1 MARQPQHVRLRR
13 FGVFEV
19 DLQARELRKGGLK
32 IKIHDQPFQ
41 VLTMLLERPG
51 EIVTREELHQR
62 LWTADTFVDFDHGLN
77 TAVNKLREVLGDS
90 AESPRF
96 IETAPR
102 RGYRFLGP
110 FESFSDGAARQE
122 IATRPAIVI
131 TSPEPKG
138 RWRWLLLAFVVLSL
152 GIVGTWSYWLKQE
165 SRKVP
170 APKTVPLV
178 SYLGDACCP
187 TFSPDGNQ
195 VAFVWDGPKQD
206 NHDIYVKLIGEENAV
221 RLTSD
226 PAQDYSP
233 AWSPDGRSIA
243 FLRVLSG
250 GKTGVFLVPAISG
263 PDRKVAELAE
273 VFWFSLSWFPD
284 GKWLAVPDRNSIYL
298 LSVQTGENRRLTL
311 PAAGN
316 YDGTP
321 SFSPD
326 GRYLAFSRSDGYSEI
341 YLLALSNNLAP
352 KGEPKQITFQHQWS
366 GSPAWTANGREIIYS
381 SGQGLWR
388 MPVSGGE
395 SPQPMF
401 TSVQSS
407 TPAISRQGN
416 RLAYTRGFMDNNIWR
431 LEVPPLNGRARQ
443 PIKLI
448 SSTYDETAPQY
459 SPDGK
464 RIAFASARS
473 GSTEIWVCSSDG
485 SNAVQLTSL
494 GATVSGS
501 PHWSPDGQKIVFDST
516 VEGQFEL
523 YLIDANGGRPRR
535 LTNHPANDA
544 VATFSRD
551 GHSIYFGSDR
561 TRDWQIWKMPADG
574 GEPTQVTRTV
584 GHNALE
590 SVDGK
595 FVYFSKFIWPT
606 ASVWRVPVSGGKETR
621 VLEPA
626 LGQAFG
632 VARKGI
638 YFVVPGRDGNENRIQ
653 FLNFATGKVRTIATI
668 HRPLDWGLSV
678 SPDEQY
684 VLYTQVD
691 QMGGDLVLVE
701 NFR

>member
-1 MARQPQHVRLRR
+1 M
-13 FGVFEV
+13 
-19 DLQARELRKGGLK
+19 
-32 IKIHDQPFQ
+32 
-41 VLTMLLERPG
+41 
-51 EIVTREELHQR
+51 
-62 LWTADTFVDFDHGLN
+62 
-77 TAVNKLREVLGDS
+77 
-90 AESPRF
+90 
-96 IETAPR
+96 
-102 RGYRFLGP
+102 
-110 FESFSDGAARQE
+110 
-122 IATRPAIVI
+122 
-131 TSPEPKG
+131 
-138 RWRWLLLAFVVLSL
+138 
-152 GIVGTWSYWLKQE
+152 
-165 SRKVP
+165 
-170 APKTVPLV
+170 
-178 SYLGDACCP
+178 
-187 TFSPDGNQ
+187 
-195 VAFVWDGPKQD
+195 
-206 NHDIYVKLIGEENAV
+206 
-221 RLTSD
+221 
-226 PAQDYSP
+226 
-233 AWSPDGRSIA
+233 
-243 FLRVLSG
+243 
-250 GKTGVFLVPAISG
+250 
-263 PDRKVAELAE
+263 
-273 VFWFSLSWFPD
+273 
-284 GKWLAVPDRNSIYL
+284 
-298 LSVQTGENRRLTL
+298 
-311 PAAGN
+311 
-316 YDGTP
+316 
-321 SFSPD
+321 
-326 GRYLAFSRSDGYSEI
+326 
-341 YLLALSNNLAP
+341 
-352 KGEPKQITFQHQWS
+352 
-366 GSPAWTANGREIIYS
+366 
-381 SGQGLWR
+381 
-388 MPVSGGE
+388 SGGE